1 MWAMLEYLPIY
12 GSFKN
17 LASVISSVLCS
28 HGFLSNFK
36 FKHCFETLLMSLVG
50 NLLLFK
56 IFAKFSKPLFF
67 PVVTDFVAPIQQ
79 SFNETNVI
87 FRRCQTKTVC

>member
-1 MWAMLEYLPIY
+1 MWAMLEYLPMQ
-12 GSFKN
+12 GSFKT
-17 LASVISSVLCS
+17 LASAIISVLFS

-36 FKHCFETLLMSLVG
+36 FNHCFETLLMSLVG

-67 PVVTDFVAPIQQ
+67 PCIADFVAPIQQ

-87 FRRCQTKTVC
+87 FRRCQTKMVH